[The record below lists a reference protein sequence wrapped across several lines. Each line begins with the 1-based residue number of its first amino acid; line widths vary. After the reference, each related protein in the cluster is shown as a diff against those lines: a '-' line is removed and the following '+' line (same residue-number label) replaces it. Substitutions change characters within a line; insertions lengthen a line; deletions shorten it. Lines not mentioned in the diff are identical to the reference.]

1 MKLVVAAIVLSC
13 LTAGTKC
20 DLESGWKG
28 IRVFETT
35 RTEVE
40 RILGSPTES
49 DDVEARYES
58 KEAIVSVLY
67 SAEPCSAPKT
77 LTGGFKVRQDTVLE
91 YDVVPKGDL
100 RLKDLDWDK
109 QLYERHA
116 ELHVVNMA
124 GYYNRRDGIRL
135 TSKTQGADKT
145 EFVTS
150 IYFERTPEQESRFG
164 CKSVK

>member
-1 MKLVVAAIVLSC
+1 MKLAIAVVVILLS
-13 LTAGTKC
+13 TIGTKC

-100 RLKDLDWDK
+100 RLDALDWNRN
-109 QLYERHA
+109 LYERYPDP
-116 ELHVVNMA
+116 HVLNMV
-124 GYYNRRDGIRL
+124 GYYNRRDGIRIS
-135 TSKTQGADKT
+135 TSANGPQKT

-150 IYFERTPEQESRFG
+150 IYFERTPEQESRFK
-164 CKSVK
+164 CEPVK